1 MKHTFLKIT
10 LPTLALI
17 LASGSAVASGSD
29 HTRLYKW
36 LDGNGNMHFGDRLPM
51 DQGAQSREEF
61 NHNGIRI
68 RQLDVSQSSETVAQR
83 QEMLRSANRDTAL
96 VASFHDEMDL
106 RRSHEDYLANLRGSM
121 AIAQANADRM
131 RMLVESGRAAGDA
144 EGTDLAQARLD
155 EQLRELDKLE
165 ARYERVLISQAQEL
179 RRFRE
184 LTAVSVRAPHRGPQH
199 RTPND

>member
-1 MKHTFLKIT
+1 MKQTLLKT
-10 LPTLALI
+10 ALPTLALL
-17 LASGSAVASGSD
+17 LAAGTAVASGSD

-51 DQGAQSREEF
+51 EQTAQQREEF

-68 RQLDVSQSSETVAQR
+68 RELDVTDSSETVAQR
-83 QEMLRSANRDTAL
+83 QEMLRNANRDTAL
-96 VASFHDEMDL
+96 VASFQDELDL

-121 AIAQANADRM
+121 AIAQANAQRM
-131 RMLVESGRAAGDA
+131 QAMVESGQSAGDA
-144 EGTDLAQARLD
+144 EAAALAQARLD
-155 EQLRELDKLE
+155 EQLQELDKLE

-184 LTAVSVRAPHRGPQH
+184 LTAVSS
-199 RTPND
+199 RTPQRNLHRRTND